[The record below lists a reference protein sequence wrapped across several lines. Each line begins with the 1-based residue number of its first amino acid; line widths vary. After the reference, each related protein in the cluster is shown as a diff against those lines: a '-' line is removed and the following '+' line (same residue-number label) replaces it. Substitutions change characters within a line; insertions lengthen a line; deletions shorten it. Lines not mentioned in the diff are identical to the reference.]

1 MKEKKEFILNYI
13 RILFK
18 NTICIIDGIKN
29 YDIEYLELHT
39 IKSIRILKS
48 MYPEVKI
55 WLFKIE
61 TTPEEKNK
69 FFSLLIS
76 FVGDLHEILNILTY
90 EKATDK
96 NNNYTIDLCEE
107 DLKYLQE
114 NNIKIFD
121 VINSL

>member
-39 IKSIRILKS
+39 IKSIRVLKS

-90 EKATDK
+90 EKATNK
-96 NNNYTIDLCEE
+96 NNNYNIDLCEE

>member
-1 MKEKKEFILNYI
+1 
-13 RILFK
+13 
-18 NTICIIDGIKN
+18 
-29 YDIEYLELHT
+29 
-39 IKSIRILKS
+39 
-48 MYPEVKI
+48 MYPEIKI

-76 FVGDLHEILNILTY
+76 FIGDLYEILNILTY
-90 EKATDK
+90 EKATNR
-96 NNNYTIDLCEE
+96 NNNYDIDLCEE

-114 NNIKIFD
+114 NNVKIYD